1 MEFYEIFLIQIL
13 RDFWV
18 PWNLLRLNVTNKYLN
33 EYLIGKTFGLR
44 YAINWS
50 DLTLCKN
57 IPLMRFRHPFCANKS
72 DQQVGS
78 IVLQFKSMRLGFVY
92 IRMMKNFNFNYQKHN
107 SPKASKAAGSTDV
120 ITFLRTRKKSQTLGL
135 AFN

>member
-1 MEFYEIFLIQIL
+1 MEFYEIFLIQTL

-18 PWNLLRLNVTNKYLN
+18 PLNLLRLNVTNKYLN
-33 EYLIGKTFGLR
+33 EYLIGKIFGLR
-44 YAINWS
+44 YAINLS

-57 IPLMRFRHPFCANKS
+57 ISVLRFRHPFCASKS
-72 DQQVGS
+72 DQKVSS
-78 IVLQFKSMRLGFVY
+78 IAVQFKSMCLGFVY

-107 SPKASKAAGSTDV
+107 SSKASEAAGDTDV